1 MNAELEPAPLPTFA
15 DVQAAALRLAG
26 VALRTPLLAGTPL
39 DELAGGRVLLKLE
52 SLQRFGSFKIRGAYN
67 RLAQLGAGERKAGVV
82 AFSSGNHAQ
91 GVAGAARMLGIR
103 ATIVMPTDAPRLKLE
118 NTRALGADVVL
129 YDRYRENRE
138 YVAARVLAER
148 GGTLVPA
155 FDDPHIVAGQG
166 TCGLELMQQAE
177 ELGFTPDQVLIGASG
192 GGLVSGSALAIRS
205 LSQATGVYAV
215 EPEAFDDIRRS
226 LAAGRRLTNPPE
238 ARTICD
244 ALMSS
249 PCGAIPFALM
259 RHHLAGGLAVSDD
272 EVLAA
277 MAYAFRTLKLV
288 IEPGGAVALAAV
300 LAGKLPLAGRTTAI
314 VVTGGNVD
322 PDTFCRALQTG

>member
-1 MNAELEPAPLPTFA
+1 MNAQFEPAALPVFD
-15 DVQAAALRLAG
+15 DVQAAAGRLVGIAH
-26 VALRTPLLAGTPL
+26 RTPLLSGTPL
-39 DELAGGRVLLKLE
+39 DEQTGGRVLLKLE

-67 RLAQLGAGERKAGVV
+67 RLVQLSANQRKAGVV

-91 GVAGAARMLGIR
+91 GVAGAAKMLGIR
-103 ATIVMPTDAPRLKLE
+103 ATIVMPADAPRLKLE
-118 NTRALGADVVL
+118 NTRTLGAEVVL

-138 YVAARVLAER
+138 GIAARVLAER

-166 TCGLELMQQAE
+166 TAGLELMQQAM

-192 GGLVSGSALAIRS
+192 GGLLSGSALAIRS
-205 LSQATGVYAV
+205 LAQATEVYAV
-215 EPEAFDDIRRS
+215 EPESFDDIRRS
-226 LAAGRRLTNPPE
+226 LAAGRRLENPPE

-259 RHHLAGGLAVSDD
+259 RQYVAGGLTVSDD

-277 MAYAFRTLKLV
+277 MAYAFRALKLV
-288 IEPGGAVALAAV
+288 IEPGGAVALAAI

-314 VVTGGNVD
+314 LVTGGNVD
-322 PDTFCRALQTG
+322 RETFGRALGR

>member
-39 DELAGGRVLLKLE
+39 DEMAEGRVLLKLE
-52 SLQRFGSFKIRGAYN
+52 SLQRYGSFKIRGAYN
-67 RLAQLGAGERKAGVV
+67 RLAQLSAGERRAGVV

-91 GVAGAARMLGIR
+91 GVAGAAKMLGIR
-103 ATIVMPTDAPRLKLE
+103 ATIVMPIDAPRLKLE
-118 NTRALGADVVL
+118 NTKALGAEVVL
-129 YDRYRENRE
+129 YDRYREDRE
-138 YVAARVLAER
+138 GVAARVLAER

-177 ELGFTPDQVLIGASG
+177 ELGFTPDLVLVGASG

-205 LSQATGVYAV
+205 LSQATDVYAV

-226 LAAGRRLTNPPE
+226 LAAGRRLANPPE

-259 RHHLAGGLAVSDD
+259 RHHLAGGIAVTDG

-300 LAGKLPLAGRTTAI
+300 LAGRLPLAGRTTAI
-314 VVTGGNVD
+314 VLTGGNVD
-322 PDTFCRALQTG
+322 PETFCRALGR